1 MVVVPGYKQASG
13 ITGNTLDKY
22 LDIVRCLKR
31 VGRDTMDT
39 AMDLVA

>member
-1 MVVVPGYKQASG
+1 MVWLSLGTSKASG

-31 VGRDTMDT
+31 VGRD